1 MSHFTRHKKHW
12 VISKW
17 HFQQINPEVQLSV
30 LPEYNIKVFY
40 LRHFHGPSNGV
51 KKWERESKKKRNSLL
66 WLQQDIND
74 RDETNQAW
82 VGMASQPIHSNQ
94 CDCIELSASQSPIRQ
109 AKHTPVIHFPQFSRG
124 VTSNVCVT
132 CASIILRV
140 SDGGRADSREPFQTV
155 ITHTA
160 HSVCNWTVTEFLFFW
175 LGAPVHWIWN
185 ETMLTLKLTFSTLT
199 TQVLFHFKSN
209 VLENS
214 AKKNI

>member
-1 MSHFTRHKKHW
+1 MVCAMAWKNETG
-12 VISKW
+12 
-17 HFQQINPEVQLSV
+17 EA
-30 LPEYNIKVFY
+30 
-40 LRHFHGPSNGV
+40 
-51 KKWERESKKKRNSLL
+51 KKKRNSLF

-82 VGMASQPIHSNQ
+82 VAMASQPIHSNQ

-132 CASIILRV
+132 CASIILWA
-140 SDGGRADSREPFQTV
+140 SDGGYADSREPFQTV

-175 LGAPVHWIWN
+175 LGARAHWIWN
-185 ETMLTLKLTFSTLT
+185 GTMLTLKLTFSTLT

-209 VLENS
+209 VQEYRGE
-214 AKKNI
+214 KNIKFCHCLITYKLKCVSEMSLPSLVVVTVLNTWQSGKCRFHFC

>member
-1 MSHFTRHKKHW
+1 MVRPMAWK
-12 VISKW
+12 
-17 HFQQINPEVQLSV
+17 NDA
-30 LPEYNIKVFY
+30 
-40 LRHFHGPSNGV
+40 
-51 KKWERESKKKRNSLL
+51 ERAKKKRNSLF

-74 RDETNQAW
+74 RDETNQVW
-82 VGMASQPIHSNQ
+82 VAMASQPIHSNQ

-132 CASIILRV
+132 CASIILRA

-199 TQVLFHFKSN
+199 TQVLFHLKST
-209 VLENS
+209 VLEYR
-214 AKKNI
+214 AKKNTNSVSVQLRTTEMCVRNVVAVAFSILLLLGQEM